1 MEKPEVEN
9 LVTPA
14 LFCLQVR
21 SIEEELRQHLSSLP
35 DIPSPA
41 KTDTEMR
48 LFDK

>member
-1 MEKPEVEN
+1 MVKPAVEN
-9 LVTPA
+9 LVRQP
-14 LFCLQVR
+14 FVLQVR

-41 KTDTEMR
+41 KTDAQMR